1 MVKITTEITT
11 RSGTVVARRQYRLV
25 GCRDRHGSQVG
36 AVLEAPLM
44 ISIRKP
50 IVLRKLLVGLAV
62 AVFSVSATAIPAQAS
77 TIGGGGGASCA
88 AWIVSVTKPT
98 TTTIKVTVTVQCDA
112 YHPGAWQITPFIQ
125 RNSPYKQVMPGQNTC
140 GGTLSCTHSATFT
153 SDAAGAQSYTIGFD
167 PSYQGTY
174 VGGST
179 RTCANKLIACYPAMY
194 NYSL

>member
-1 MVKITTEITT
+1 
-11 RSGTVVARRQYRLV
+11 
-25 GCRDRHGSQVG
+25 
-36 AVLEAPLM
+36 M

-77 TIGGGGGASCA
+77 TIGGGGGVGCA

-98 TTTIKVTVTVQCDA
+98 TTTIKVTVTLQCDA
-112 YHPGAWQITPFIQ
+112 NHSGAWQITPFIQ
-125 RNSPYKQVMPGQNTC
+125 RNSPYKLVEPLQTSC

-153 SDAAGAQSYTIGFD
+153 GDAAGAQSYTIGFD
-167 PSYQGTY
+167 TAYPGTY
-174 VGGST
+174 VGGPA
-179 RTCANKLIACYPAMY
+179 RTCANGLIACYPSSY